1 MRIRRAIGATSL
13 SLAVVAALAGCA
25 DDPKDKAFGGG
36 GDLPK
41 APSTL
46 PTLPMPSL
54 DPSLRPDATGGSS
67 GLSSGGSSG
76 GLSSGGSS
84 GGYSSGGSSG
94 GTGGYSAPPTYNPNA
109 NGEVV
114 GGICKYDRNSSRMTY
129 EVDIQNASNEQS
141 FRYSYSVV
149 FKVGTSASSTIATR
163 TIATRPNSVTV
174 NAGGKRSVNAYTTY
188 TNNERFVYSCQILSP
203 RKYLSR

>member
-1 MRIRRAIGATSL
+1 MRIRHAIGATSL
-13 SLAVVAALAGCA
+13 SLAVVAALSGCAA

-67 GLSSGGSSG
+67 GGLSSGGSSG
-76 GLSSGGSS
+76 GT

-94 GTGGYSAPPTYNPNA
+94 GTGGPSAPPTYNPNA
-109 NGEVV
+109 TGEVV
-114 GGICKYDRNSSRMTY
+114 GGVCKYDRNSGRMTY

-141 FRYSYSVV
+141 FRYSFSVV
-149 FKVGTSASSTIATR
+149 FKVGTSASSTVATR
-163 TIATRPNSVTV
+163 NIATRPNSVTV
-174 NAGGKRSVNAYTTY
+174 NAGGKRSVNSYTTY
-188 TNNERFVYSCQILSP
+188 TNNERFVYSCQLLSP